1 MSTVAVD
8 EEKVSKDEE
17 ARLQRVEERP
27 PLDMCLS
34 LYDLEAVAK
43 TTLSPQ
49 AWAYYS
55 SGADDEMTMRENSS
69 ACACERRRTRLIAQT
84 TDCGSAREC
93 CGT

>member
-1 MSTVAVD
+1 MSTVIVD
-8 EEKVSKDEE
+8 EQKVSKDEE

-69 ACACERRRTRLIAQT
+69 ACADAGSLDRR
-84 TDCGSAREC
+84 
-93 CGT
+93 